1 VENLV
6 LVDWDSLRIVETH
19 DDEGRIK
26 HMMTK
31 VVLNLLVKII
41 CVNF

>member
-1 VENLV
+1 V

-26 HMMTK
+26 LINE
-31 VVLNLLVKII
+31 VI